1 MGTGT
6 EGTLSRP
13 SDNPPLPPARVP
25 SSRTLVLMFLTAAL
39 AYARHGIPVLPVHTP
54 AEDGS
59 CSCGRSTCDRV
70 GKHPRVRHGLSE
82 ASTDETRLQ
91 MWWTRWPD
99 ANIGLRTGVVM
110 DVADVDSAE
119 GWHGLRHLLGDA
131 IPAGPQVE
139 TGSGGRHLWFRVTG
153 YGNRVRL
160 LPGLDWRGS
169 GGYVVAPPSK
179 HANGGDYRWLAR
191 PSDDPPPTA
200 PAALR
205 DLIAGPADPAPAGA
219 IAHPDRYAAAA
230 LEAEVD
236 RVARAHVGA
245 RNDTLNRAAFALGRL
260 VGAGLLDVW
269 LVTHEL
275 TEAAVYAGLG
285 RAEIRRTIRSGL
297 TAGRRQPLD
306 TARRVA

>member
-1 MGTGT
+1 MRSSTCSVVWATIIRRAPEAASTPAARTTKVLLPAPGGESTTTPRCADAARSARTASTTPAASAAGDGRRAGTTRSETMGTGT

-110 DVADVDSAE
+110 DVADVDS
-119 GWHGLRHLLGDA
+119 
-131 IPAGPQVE
+131 
-139 TGSGGRHLWFRVTG
+139 
-153 YGNRVRL
+153 
-160 LPGLDWRGS
+160 
-169 GGYVVAPPSK
+169 
-179 HANGGDYRWLAR
+179 
-191 PSDDPPPTA
+191 
-200 PAALR
+200 
-205 DLIAGPADPAPAGA
+205 
-219 IAHPDRYAAAA
+219 
-230 LEAEVD
+230 
-236 RVARAHVGA
+236 
-245 RNDTLNRAAFALGRL
+245 
-260 VGAGLLDVW
+260 
-269 LVTHEL
+269 
-275 TEAAVYAGLG
+275 
-285 RAEIRRTIRSGL
+285 
-297 TAGRRQPLD
+297 
-306 TARRVA
+306 